1 MVQQFTLQRERTSIR
16 LGQELGRGGEGAV
29 FAVEGQKDRVAK
41 LYSSPPDCEKARKIA
56 YMARSENSSLLNI
69 AAWPLDLLIDGK
81 EAVHG
86 FIMPRI
92 DASGAI
98 HELYGPKSRSEAFPK
113 ADFRF
118 LVHVAAN
125 VARAFA
131 VVHGQGHVVGDVK
144 HDNLLVEA
152 DGSVKL
158 IDCDSFQIRIA
169 KGHDRPNV
177 YTCDVGVPLYTAPEL
192 QGRRLRG
199 FKRTVNHDR
208 FGLAV
213 LLFHLL
219 YMGRHPFAGRYSG
232 PGEMPVEKAIGEY
245 RFAYGPDCAA
255 NGMERPPGTVPLET
269 MGDDIARLF
278 IQAFGRDGS
287 GYGRPVAATWV
298 EALGKLKSNLR
309 VCPQESRHHYPRELA
324 ACPWC
329 PVESQGARLFRQ
341 GITAVGPTW
350 IVDLETLWRA
360 ISAVPDP
367 GAAPPLSF
375 ERPGHPSPGIKVLK
389 IFRKVIGI
397 GVGLVWVGLVLGM
410 YSRFV
415 GRFGIFE
422 ALIFCTLAWVIWSWV
437 LNKILN
443 KVWTMADR
451 AYLKRKTNWE
461 GALARWQREA
471 SRDAFAK
478 KLKTLE
484 KIRSEMI
491 DLPNEERRRRLAEL
505 EAAQEPQQLQRY
517 LDGFRIDPA
526 NISRL
531 VASCGIETAADINQ
545 GKLVQMGK
553 EVISELMRWRQGLE
567 QDFRFDRSDPVY
579 QNKIATIDQELEA
592 RGQNLLA
599 TLRQGVDD
607 LQRLSQEIEAAR
619 TNLMPALKKAWDAF
633 KTAEARRDAF

>member
-1 MVQQFTLQRERTSIR
+1 MVQQFTLQRERASIR

-98 HELYGPKSRSEAFPK
+98 HELYGPKSRSGAFPK

-118 LVHVAAN
+118 LVHVATN

-199 FKRTVNHDR
+199 FERTVNHDR

-269 MGDDIARLF
+269 MGDHIARLF

-287 GYGRPVAATWV
+287 GDGRPVAATWV
-298 EALGKLKSNLR
+298 EALGKLKSDLR
-309 VCPQESRHHYPRELA
+309 VCPQESWHHYPRELA

-329 PVESQGARLFRQ
+329 PVESQGVYLFGGQRS
-341 GITAVGPTW
+341 
-350 IVDLETLWRA
+350 DLDMLWRA
-360 ISAVPDP
+360 ILAVPDP
-367 GAAPPLSF
+367 GAEPALPSDRPWHP
-375 ERPGHPSPGIKVLK
+375 RPGVKLRKRHFRKL
-389 IFRKVIGI
+389 RKVIWPTEEQ
-397 GVGLVWVGLVLGM
+397 VAVDRV
-410 YSRFV
+410 YSA
-415 GRFGIFE
+415 E
-422 ALIFCTLAWVIWSWV
+422 TEW
-437 LNKILN
+437 K
-443 KVWTMADR
+443 
-451 AYLKRKTNWE
+451 E
-461 GALARWQREA
+461 ALARWHLEA
-471 SRDAFAK
+471 SRNAFVE
-478 KLKTLE
+478 KLKDLE
-484 KIRSEMI
+484 KAHSAMM
-491 DLPNEERRRRLAEL
+491 DLQNEWQGRLANLRAVRE
-505 EAAQEPQQLQRY
+505 QQQLRY
-517 LDGFRIDPA
+517 YLNGFHLDQA
-526 NISRL
+526 NISRVL
-531 VASCGIETAADINQ
+531 ASRGIKTAVDITQ
-545 GKLVQMGK
+545 EKLLQIAKDVPSM
-553 EVISELMRWRQGLE
+553 LMYWRKRLE
-567 QDFRFDRSDPVY
+567 RNFRFDPDGPVY
-579 QNKIATIDQELEA
+579 RREVDAIDQELGA
-592 RGQNLLA
+592 RRQNLLA
-599 TLRQGVDD
+599 TLRQGPDD
-607 LQRLSQEIEAAR
+607 LRRLSQEINAAR
-619 TNLMPALKKAWDAF
+619 LRLMPALESAWDAL
-633 KTAEARRDAF
+633 KTAEAIRAALR